1 MTSVFRKRLPFW
13 RFILLTVGIG
23 AATGLIVAL
32 VLLGFDPGQIVMIA
46 AVTAFGGVLGLVMGV
61 PAEFAVRL
69 AAPRLRSRAGAVLF
83 CFGLG
88 LVSVLVT
95 LNILG
100 MIIQGPGDYIGAYE
114 WATLLFALA
123 IGLPAG
129 ILTACATSRIVEP
142 VEPKRPRI
150 DRFTGLPY

>member
-1 MTSVFRKRLPFW
+1 MTPTFRKRLSFG
-13 RFILLTVGIG
+13 RFVLLTAGIG
-23 AATGLIVAL
+23 AASGLIISL
-32 VLLGFDPGQIVMIA
+32 VVLEFDPGQIVML
-46 AVTAFGGVLGLVMGV
+46 VVSTAFGGVLGLVMGI

-69 AAPRLRSRAGAVLF
+69 AAPRLRSRVGAVLC

-88 LVSVLVT
+88 LVSVLVA

-114 WATLLFALA
+114 WSALLFALA
-123 IGLPAG
+123 LGLPAG
-129 ILTACATSRIVEP
+129 VLTACATSHIVEP
-142 VEPKRPRI
+142 VEPKNPRI